1 MTLAAITAAA
11 SQLDAAPPAAA
22 SELAAPRPADSEV
35 TSTEEAAQY
44 IADGCLIDGPLGR
57 GGLEMEGHCFD
68 PGDPYRRPGWDEITE
83 VLDQLPPL
91 PGGSAVTVEP
101 GGAVELSGLPE
112 DGAAA
117 AIGAMNNDQ
126 GVLRKAF

>member
-11 SQLDAAPPAAA
+11 SQLDAA
-22 SELAAPRPADSEV
+22 RPADSEV

-57 GGLEMEGHCFD
+57 VGLEMEAHCFD
-68 PGDPYRRPGWDEITE
+68 PVDPYRRPSWNEITE

-101 GGAVELSGLPE
+101 GGAVELSGPPE
-112 DGAAA
+112 AGAVV
-117 AIGAMNNDQ
+117 AIG
-126 GVLRKAF
+126 